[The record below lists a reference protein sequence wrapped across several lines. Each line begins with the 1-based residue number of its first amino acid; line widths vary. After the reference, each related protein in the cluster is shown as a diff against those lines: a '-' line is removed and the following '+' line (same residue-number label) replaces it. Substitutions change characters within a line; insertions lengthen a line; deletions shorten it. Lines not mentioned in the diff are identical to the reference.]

1 MINLIDLKV
10 PLVPWVPVLSIF
22 VNFYLMLKLST
33 MTWIRF
39 GVWMIIGLLYHI
51 IYYFKLKPFILL
63 KISYICNK
71 TFGFMCSLNLFF
83 GEFEFS

>member
-1 MINLIDLKV
+1 MINLIELKV

-51 IYYFKLKPFILL
+51 V
-63 KISYICNK
+63 
-71 TFGFMCSLNLFF
+71 G
-83 GEFEFS
+83 

>member
-39 GVWMIIGLLYHI
+39 GVWMIIGLS
-51 IYYFKLKPFILL
+51 IYAFYGVWN
-63 KISYICNK
+63 SNERNVNK
-71 TFGFMCSLNLFF
+71 QPVVKYQTKNNSVAINN
-83 GEFEFS
+83 